1 MFNMFEFLSRKYAA
15 LSSNQRVKSNF
26 VFENTV
32 DGVDKFEKYAYIDW
46 RFDQD
51 NDYTASGLKVNSFA
65 HTKLIVDQIRKDGFN
80 GIVLNMN
87 VPIDIDTGR
96 LKLYDDRPGAF
107 NPDKNIP
114 RDTWAVVQYAKRL
127 KLDVTLHFNIVDYRN
142 DVPVMSSNVGLNF
155 DERQFFNDVTNF
167 QSNLAGIA
175 NRYKV
180 DMIGIGNYQI
190 GFDTESYKDEWKTL
204 VDNVKS
210 KFQGKLTYA
219 TDARSTTP
227 IFELVDVISI
237 GQGTQNPDKAL
248 VLQHAQRLENKYYK
262 DVIWSPIAVSSIN
275 DGIDPW
281 SMLVNNQDLNSIP
294 ISKDLQANTLRDI
307 IKASIYDGNDG
318 LSGIAFYEYSPWK
331 QASWI
336 QDPKDAVGKQ
346 WNLFNKMGSEF
357 YNNDTTS
364 DIFNNWF
371 NYSTKPIVGNFF
383 SNRLETFAGNKLID
397 GRGGIDT
404 LTIHNDIENCK
415 IVKDNINGGF
425 DVYNGINGI
434 DGIYDMYN
442 VEYVKFNDATVSLIG
457 QYDLAQYGWF

>member
-1 MFNMFEFLSRKYAA
+1 MFEFLSRKFAA
-15 LSSNQRVKSNF
+15 LSSNQRVKSNL

-32 DGVDKFEKYAYIDW
+32 DAVDKFEKYAYLDW

-51 NDYTASGLKVNSFA
+51 NDYTASGLKVLSFA
-65 HTKLIVDQIRKDGFN
+65 HTKSVIDQIRKDGFN

-107 NPDKNIP
+107 NPNKNIP
-114 RDTWAVVQYAKRL
+114 RDTWAVVQYAKKL
-127 KLDVTLHFNIVDYRN
+127 KLDVTLNFNIVDYR
-142 DVPVMSSNVGLNF
+142 DDFPVVSHKVGANF
-155 DERQFFNDVTNF
+155 DQQQFFNDITNF
-167 QSNLAGIA
+167 QSNLAHIA

-180 DMIGIGNYQI
+180 DMIGIGNYQH
-190 GFDTESYKDEWKTL
+190 GFDTDSYKHEWKTL
-204 VDNVKS
+204 VDSIKS
-210 KFQGKLTYA
+210 KFKGKLTY
-219 TDARSTTP
+219 TTNVESTTP
-227 IFELVDVISI
+227 VFDLVDVISI
-237 GQGTQNPDKAL
+237 GQGIQNPDKTL
-248 VLQHAQRLENKYYK
+248 VLDYAKRLENKYNK
-262 DVIWSPIAVSSIN
+262 DVIWSPIAVNSVN

-281 SMLVNNQDLNSIP
+281 DMLINNQDLNSIVVDN
-294 ISKDLQANTLRDI
+294 DLQANKLRDI
-307 IKASIYDGNDG
+307 IKSAIFDGNDG
-318 LSGIAFYEYSPWK
+318 LSGIAFYEYAPWK

-336 QDPKDAVGKQ
+336 QNPQDTVGKQ
-346 WNLFNKMGSEF
+346 WNLFSKMHSEF
-357 YNNDTTS
+357 YNNETAS
-364 DIFNNWF
+364 DIFTNWF

-383 SNRLETFAGNKLID
+383 SNQLETFAGNKLID

-404 LTIHNDIENCK
+404 LTIHNDIDNCK
-415 IVKDNINGGF
+415 IVKDNTNGGF